1 MQPGLLSVELRDDRT
16 QERDVVLFDLVYV
29 ALVGNTQAQVG
40 AVELQRYDRLEP
52 LHELLFEV
60 CALIRS
66 RQFCH
71 ISLYVCVLFNM
82 IRVALFLM

>member
-40 AVELQRYDRLEP
+40 AVELERYDRLEP
-52 LHELLFEV
+52 LHELLFGGLCLDPV
-60 CALIRS
+60 KAVLP
-66 RQFCH
+66 H
-71 ISLYVCVLFNM
+71 IAICL
-82 IRVALFLM
+82 RVV